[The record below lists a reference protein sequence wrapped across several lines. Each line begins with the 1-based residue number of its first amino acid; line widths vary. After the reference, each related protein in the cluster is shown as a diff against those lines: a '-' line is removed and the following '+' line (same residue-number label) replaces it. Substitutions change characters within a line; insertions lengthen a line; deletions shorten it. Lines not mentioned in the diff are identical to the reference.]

1 MSGAAHLRLSET
13 LVMHDSTL
21 PVGTDI
27 RFWDTQEIM
36 VYDSTFNA
44 ILHYDLLMLHADG
57 ITFDRHGDDGDEFV
71 RWKVSG
77 IRKFAMW
84 LQTQI
89 AVDDELDYA
98 TTDEYTDLL
107 QSINTALKLFDAGQ
121 VEFYGS
127 TDDSELYFKVW

>member
-1 MSGAAHLRLSET
+1 MSGAAHLRISET

-21 PVGTDI
+21 PNGTDI

-36 VYDSTFNA
+36 VYDATFNA
-44 ILHYDLLMLHADG
+44 ILQYDLLMQHADG
-57 ITFDRHGDDGDEFV
+57 IVFDRHGDDGDEFV

-77 IRKFAMW
+77 LRKFVLW

-89 AVDDELDYA
+89 TVDNELDDT

-107 QSINTALKLFDAGQ
+107 QSMQAALKLFDDGH

-127 TDDSELYFKVW
+127 TDDPELYFKIW